1 MSAIALKVKTTPR
14 PKSRLAVEI
23 AVPAE
28 RCQAN
33 YDAAINRL
41 SRTVNLPGF
50 RKGKVPRAVLL
61 QQIGL
66 VRIRASA
73 LESLVDAVWRE
84 ALEQESIEPL
94 CEPEL
99 SGEFETLLENFQP
112 SEALTLTLETD
123 VAPKPTLKATK
134 DLKAEAEIA
143 TFDPNKVDEL
153 IEQSRKQ
160 LATVVPVENRPAA
173 MGDIAVISFKGT
185 YQDDGSEIEGGS
197 SESMDVELKD
207 GQMIPGFV
215 EGVIGMALDDEKTIN
230 CQFPDDYSKEDARGR
245 QANFVINLKDLK
257 TQELPDL
264 NDSFAQQS
272 SDKASLK
279 ELREDLEER
288 LKEDAKQRHRN
299 NRHDA
304 LLEALVEQLEVDLP
318 ETLVQQEIRNL
329 VEQTASQFAQQGI
342 DVKSMF
348 TPELVRSLMESSR
361 PEAEERLR
369 RSLALTALAEAEDIK
384 VEDSE
389 INSKVK
395 EVSRELSGERD
406 IDPQRLHQA
415 VSEDLLKDKLMD
427 WLEENNTIT
436 EKEPENEAKPTK
448 PTTKGKDNKAKST
461 KTKTSKSKTE
471 KPVSGKNK
479 S

>member
-1 MSAIALKVKTTPR
+1 
-14 PKSRLAVEI
+14 
-23 AVPAE
+23 
-28 RCQAN
+28 
-33 YDAAINRL
+33 
-41 SRTVNLPGF
+41 
-50 RKGKVPRAVLL
+50 
-61 QQIGL
+61 
-66 VRIRASA
+66 
-73 LESLVDAVWRE
+73 
-84 ALEQESIEPL
+84 
-94 CEPEL
+94 
-99 SGEFETLLENFQP
+99 
-112 SEALTLTLETD
+112 
-123 VAPKPTLKATK
+123 
-134 DLKAEAEIA
+134 
-143 TFDPNKVDEL
+143 
-153 IEQSRKQ
+153 
-160 LATVVPVENRPAA
+160 
-173 MGDIAVISFKGT
+173 
-185 YQDDGSEIEGGS
+185 
-197 SESMDVELKD
+197 
-207 GQMIPGFV
+207 
-215 EGVIGMALDDEKTIN
+215 
-230 CQFPDDYSKEDARGR
+230 R

-389 INSKVK
+389 ISAKVK

-448 PTTKGKDNKAKST
+448 PSTKGKDSKAKST
-461 KTKTSKSKTE
+461 KTKTSKSK
-471 KPVSGKNK
+471 S
-479 S
+479 